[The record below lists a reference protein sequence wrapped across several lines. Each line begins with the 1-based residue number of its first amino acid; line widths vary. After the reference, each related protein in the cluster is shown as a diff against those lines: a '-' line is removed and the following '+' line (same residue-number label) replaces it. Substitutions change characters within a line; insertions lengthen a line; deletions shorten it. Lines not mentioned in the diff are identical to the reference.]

1 MREPTVKS
9 SDAIAITFVPTVVGA
24 LLAIQAG
31 MIPGH

>member
-1 MREPTVKS
+1 MNTADATV
-9 SDAIAITFVPTVVGA
+9 IFFVLTLVGA